1 MRVHIII
8 LITLNLTRLSTFSRM
23 KANLCSY
30 PRDLQ
35 NISCLKLAAPASK
48 EVAWYCFDLTGK
60 RTCWSLGQKTSNK
73 IRTEHFLL
81 TWNNWFQIQN
91 DCFELESSSIQQP
104 KSAVVHTR
112 SLPKICQF
120 KELLDTMQ
128 IAILS
133 QQQSKIGVL
142 PALRS

>member
-1 MRVHIII
+1 MKVHIII
-8 LITLNLTRLSTFSRM
+8 LITLTLPRLSMFSQM
-23 KANLCSY
+23 KENLCSY

-91 DCFELESSSIQQP
+91 DCFELESSSIQQHN
-104 KSAVVHTR
+104 SAIVQTR
-112 SLPKICQF
+112 SWPQICQF
-120 KELLDTMQ
+120 KELLNTIQ

-133 QQQSKIGVL
+133 HQAKQNRCSTCT
-142 PALRS
+142 

>member
-8 LITLNLTRLSTFSRM
+8 LITLNLTRLFMFSRM

-30 PRDLQ
+30 PRET
-35 NISCLKLAAPASK
+35 ISCLKLAAPASK

-60 RTCWSLGQKTSNK
+60 RTCWSLGQRTSNK
-73 IRTEHFLL
+73 FRTEHVLL

-91 DCFELESSSIQQP
+91 DCFEFEGSSIQQH
-104 KSAVVHTR
+104 KSAIIHTR
-112 SLPKICQF
+112 SWPQIFQF
-120 KELLDTMQ
+120 KELLTTMQ
-128 IAILS
+128 IDVLS
-133 QQQSKIGVL
+133 QQRSKISVL